1 MRALEWDS
9 LRFVLALADAGSYA
23 AAGRALR
30 VTHVTI
36 MRQIATL
43 ESELGVK
50 LFERGPDGF
59 LPTAAGAE
67 MAACARQIHAGIDE
81 LARRLEGKD
90 QKLEGT
96 VRITTT
102 DTLFDDF
109 VTVAL
114 ANMRATYPDITYS
127 VDLSNNFLDLKR
139 GQADVAIRPSNTP
152 PDTLVGRRVAM
163 AAHAIYA
170 TAELARTLPRE
181 VDKRSNETGIPWV
194 GLDSSLGHLASAQ
207 WLAQR
212 SPVPK
217 VAVTVNSLKGLEHAV
232 RSGLG
237 LGVMPC
243 YMGDRHSDLTR
254 IGGPIGG
261 LHTEIW
267 VLTHADLKDVLR
279 IKTVTRILANAFK
292 VAEATFDPSLRR
304 AG

>member
-36 MRQIATL
+36 MRQIAAL
-43 ESELGVK
+43 EGELGVR

-59 LPTAAGAE
+59 SPTAAGAE
-67 MAACARQIHAGIDE
+67 MAAYARQIHEGIDH

-90 QKLEGT
+90 RKPEGT

-102 DTLFDDF
+102 DTLFDDY

-114 ANMRATYPDITYS
+114 AGLRTAYPDINYA
-127 VDLSNNFLDLKR
+127 VDLSNNFLDLRR

-152 PDTLVGRRVAM
+152 PDTLVGRRVAI

-170 TAELARTLPRE
+170 TTDLAGTLPRE
-181 VDKRSNETGIPWV
+181 VDKGSSDTGIPWV
-194 GLDSSLGHLASAQ
+194 GLNFALSHLASAQ

-212 SPVPK
+212 SPAPK
-217 VAVTVNSLKGLEHAV
+217 VAVTVSSLKGLEHAV
-232 RSGLG
+232 RGGLG
-237 LGVMPC
+237 LGVLPC
-243 YMGDRHSDLTR
+243 YMGDRHPDLTR
-254 IGGPIGG
+254 IGGPIPG
-261 LHTEIW
+261 LNTEIW
-267 VLTHADLKDVLR
+267 VLTHADLKDVPR
-279 IKTVTRILANAFK
+279 IKMVTRFLANAFK

-304 AG
+304 VG